1 MKGNKKTNL
10 NNSNPKNMFWRVG
23 LISVFILTFGI
34 FNFSCKNEVETEIE
48 NTDYY
53 YVKYLV
59 SSTTIYT
66 GGKLNVTINNENN
79 TKTYLTIDTRK
90 QWETII
96 GPVKKN
102 FNATLKVESTS
113 ENDGTLKLY
122 TEIHVSKNDSPFA
135 LKSIDGS
142 ETHRKQVELSYII
155 NY

>member
-1 MKGNKKTNL
+1 MKGYKKTNSKK
-10 NNSNPKNMFWRVG
+10 SNPKIKFWRIG

-34 FNFSCKNEVETEIE
+34 INFGCKNEVEPEVE

-59 SSTTIYT
+59 SSSTIYT
-66 GGKLNVTINNENN
+66 GGKLNVTINNEKN
-79 TKTYLTIDTRK
+79 TKTYMTIDTRK

-96 GPVKKN
+96 GPVQKN
-102 FNATLKVESTS
+102 FIATLKVETTS

-122 TEIHVSKNDSPFA
+122 SEIHVSKNDSPFA

-142 ETHRKQVELSYII
+142 ETPRKQVELTYLID
-155 NY
+155 Y

>member
-1 MKGNKKTNL
+1 MNGNKKTNSK
-10 NNSNPKNMFWRVG
+10 NSNPKNKFWRVG

-34 FNFSCKNEVETEIE
+34 FNFSCNNETEIE

-59 SSTTIYT
+59 SSTSIYT

-135 LKSIDGS
+135 LKSINGS
-142 ETHRKQVELSYII
+142 ETHRKQVELSCII